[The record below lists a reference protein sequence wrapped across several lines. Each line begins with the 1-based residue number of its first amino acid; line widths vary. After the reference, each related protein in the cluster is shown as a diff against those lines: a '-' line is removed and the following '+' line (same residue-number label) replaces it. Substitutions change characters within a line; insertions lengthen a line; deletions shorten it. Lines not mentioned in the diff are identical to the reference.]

1 MRDKTRVCCGNAER
15 VQVSQRDRGEAWVD
29 FMSEQE
35 SSKKNGE
42 GKRQAQRLLCKKAK
56 GPFKY
61 P

>member
-15 VQVSQRDRGEAWVD
+15 VQVSETGERPGEKIL

-35 SSKKNGE
+35 SGTQKKGE

-56 GPFKY
+56 GPI
-61 P
+61 